1 MDYRNHNSNNLIPG
15 KIFIVSAPSGA
26 GKTTLV
32 HAVLERLAHHHAIE
46 RVVAYTTKR
55 PRPTEIP
62 GKDYH
67 FVTVEQFKALIDR
80 GFFLE
85 WSTFYEHYYGTP
97 ASILEQRSSGKS
109 FILVI
114 DRVGARQI
122 LAALQDIVT
131 IWIYVSSI
139 PILKERLLKRGS
151 ESETQI
157 AHRLAC
163 AWVEIKDEEVF
174 CLYKYHLLNDNFDE
188 ALNNLQNIFLKELLL
203 KTTDMKIKV
212 DVNLDRSGRDFM
224 NNQDL

>member
-1 MDYRNHNSNNLIPG
+1 MVG

-32 HAVLERLAHHHAIE
+32 HALLDRLAPHCPLE
-46 RVVAYTTKR
+46 RVVTYTTKQ
-55 PRPTEIP
+55 PRPSEVS

-67 FVTVEQFKALIDR
+67 FVTVEQFKALIEQ

-97 ASILEQRSSGKS
+97 AFIVEQRSSGKS

-122 LAALQDIVT
+122 LTSIADAIT
-131 IWIYVSSI
+131 IWIYVSSMHV
-139 PILKERLLKRGS
+139 LKDRLMKRGS
-151 ESETQI
+151 ESEAQI

-163 AWVEIKDEEVF
+163 AWAEIKDEERSR
-174 CLYKYHLLNDNFDE
+174 LYKYHLLNDDFGK
-188 ALNNLQNIFLKELLL
+188 ALNNLQNIFSKELLL
-203 KTTDMKIKV
+203 KTTDMQIQ
-212 DVNLDRSGRDFM
+212 DGASLDRSEGHSIDSLDF
-224 NNQDL
+224 